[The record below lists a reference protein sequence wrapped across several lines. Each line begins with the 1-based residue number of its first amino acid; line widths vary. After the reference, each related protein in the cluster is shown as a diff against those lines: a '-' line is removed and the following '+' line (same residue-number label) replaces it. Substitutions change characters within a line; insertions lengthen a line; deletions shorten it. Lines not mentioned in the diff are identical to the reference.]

1 MDCINCKMRTSNLIC
16 ASTCYLKEKNITS
29 SFLSNYV
36 TYVFGWSVNITSYV
50 TFYIITT
57 AHAPNE
63 MYRSELYYYISG
75 SKVEEAEL

>member
-29 SFLSNYV
+29 SFLSNYCNIC
-36 TYVFGWSVNITSYV
+36 FWVNVSITSNV

-63 MYRSELYYYISG
+63 MYRFELYYYISG
-75 SKVEEAEL
+75 FKMEEAEL